1 MRRTASRLIV
11 LFTAVL
17 LSACAQRPTVAEGA
31 VETPVINALGA
42 DNARLQAQVLAAE
55 RAFAA
60 TMAARDHAAFRE
72 FLADDAIFLSPQG
85 ALRGK
90 AAVADGWQAYFTGA
104 QAPFSWQPDQVE
116 VQAGGQLALS
126 TGPVYD
132 PSGKLVARFT
142 SIWQQQAPGVWRI
155 VFDRGNPVCP
165 PAPQP

>member
-17 LSACAQRPTVAEGA
+17 LSACAQRPTNGA
-31 VETPVINALGA
+31 VEAPVINALDA